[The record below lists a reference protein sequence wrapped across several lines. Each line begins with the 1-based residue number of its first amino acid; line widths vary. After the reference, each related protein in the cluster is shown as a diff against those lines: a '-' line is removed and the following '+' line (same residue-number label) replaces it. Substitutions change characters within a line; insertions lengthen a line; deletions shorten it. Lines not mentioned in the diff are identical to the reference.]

1 MSFTQRLGRT
11 LRTPLGVVAMF
22 AVFALLVVAIIG
34 PIFWQDTA
42 DRVDTTAIGQRGSAE
57 HWFGTDALGRDI
69 AARML
74 VATRLTLELTLF
86 ATVIG
91 AVGGFV
97 LGTLPTVLGARAAR
111 LVTALV
117 NLLIAFPTLL
127 FVLFLAVVF
136 GVGTYGAVLAI
147 GIGIVPTF
155 ARLVQNLAASVA
167 GADYVSAARI
177 LGVGRFRLIVRH
189 ILPNI
194 AEPISLFLLQTG
206 AGVLLAFSGLSF
218 LGMGVQ
224 APDYDWGRLLNE
236 QLNRVY
242 THPESAVG
250 PAVAIVL
257 TGLAFNLVGEVLS
270 QAGGRR
276 GLRPTPDRDRRA
288 LAPTPAGTTSVTA
301 AGGAGADDGE
311 PAPLLDVDRLRVTFP
326 GGHVAVRDVSLSVAP
341 GEAVGIVGESG
352 SGKSLTALAVAGLVP
367 YPARVTA
374 RSITFDGVDPTANT
388 GLGTSL
394 AMVFQDPMASLNPA
408 LTIGRQLSEVAEVH
422 LGHNRTQAMKRAVDR
437 LRAVRIPDPEHRSGM
452 HPGEF
457 SGGMRQRTMI
467 AMGLMGEP
475 RLVIA
480 DEPTTALDVTVQAQ
494 VLALLRDV
502 RETSGAAVL
511 MISHD
516 IAVVSQVCERV
527 VVMYAGRVVE
537 ELPTSDLVTGT
548 AHPYTRALIGAVPDM
563 RTDRRLPLVTIPG
576 RPPAPGED
584 TSGCPFA
591 PRCEFATDRCR
602 TEEPVLRGTDT
613 RRRVACWHPVTTP
626 AEEKTKSP

>member
-1 MSFTQRLGRT
+1 MSFTQRLCRT
-11 LRTPLGVVAMF
+11 LRTPLGILTMF
-22 AVFALLVVAIIG
+22 AVLVLPVVAIVG
-34 PIFWQDTA
+34 PILWQDTA
-42 DRVDTTAIGQRGSAE
+42 DRVDTTAIGQGGSAE

-69 AARML
+69 AARTV
-74 VATRLTLELTLF
+74 VATRLTLELTLA

-91 AVGGFV
+91 GLGGFV
-97 LGTLPTVLGARAAR
+97 LGALPTVLSPRVAR

-127 FVLFLAVVF
+127 FVLFLAIVF
-136 GVGTYGAVLAI
+136 GVGTRGAVLAI
-147 GIGIVPTF
+147 GIGVVPTF
-155 ARLVQNLAASVA
+155 ARLIQNLAASVA
-167 GADYVSAARI
+167 GADYVAAARI

-194 AEPISLFLLQTG
+194 AEPVALFLFQAG
-206 AGVLLAFSGLSF
+206 AGILVAFSGLSF
-218 LGMGVQ
+218 LGLGVQ

-236 QLNRVY
+236 QLARVY

-257 TGLAFNLVGEVLS
+257 TGLVFNLVGEVVS
-270 QAGGRR
+270 QASGRR
-276 GLRPTPDRDRRA
+276 GLRTAPDRDHRGA
-288 LAPTPAGTTSVTA
+288 ASTPSGDPDVTA
-301 AGGAGADDGE
+301 AAEKTG
-311 PAPLLDVDRLRVTFP
+311 PTPLLEVDRLRVTFP

-367 YPARVTA
+367 HPARAAA
-374 RSITFDGVDPTANT
+374 RSITFDGVDPTADT
-388 GLGTSL
+388 RLGTSL
-394 AMVFQDPMASLNPA
+394 SMVFQDPMASLNPA
-408 LTIGRQLSEVAEVH
+408 LTIGKQLSEVAEVH

-437 LRAVRIPDPEHRSGM
+437 LRAVRIADPEHRSGM
-452 HPGEF
+452 RPGEF

-502 RETSGAAVL
+502 REKSGAAVL

-527 VVMYAGRVVE
+527 MVMYAGRVVE
-537 ELPTSDLVTGT
+537 ELPTGDLVTGT

-563 RTDRRLPLVTIPG
+563 TTDRRLPLVTIAG
-576 RPPAPGED
+576 RPPGPGED
-584 TSGCPFA
+584 TPGCPFA
-591 PRCEFATDRCR
+591 PRCDLATDRCR
-602 TEEPVLRGTDT
+602 TDEPALERIDAA
-613 RRRVACWHPVTTP
+613 RRVACWHPVVTP
-626 AEEKTKSP
+626 AEARTQPE

>member
-1 MSFTQRLGRT
+1 MSFTQRLRRT
-11 LRTPLGVVAMF
+11 LRTPLGIVTMF
-22 AVFALLVVAIIG
+22 AVFVLLVVAIIG

-42 DRVDTTAIGQRGSAE
+42 DRVDTTAIGRGGSAE

-69 AARML
+69 AARMI
-74 VATRLTLELTLF
+74 VATRLTLELTLG
-86 ATVIG
+86 AVVIG
-91 AVGGFV
+91 GVGGFV
-97 LGTLPTVLGARAAR
+97 LGTLPTVLGPRLAR

-127 FVLFLAVVF
+127 FVLFLAIVF
-136 GVGTYGAVLAI
+136 GVGTHGAVLAI

-155 ARLVQNLAASVA
+155 ARLIQNLAASVA
-167 GADYVSAARI
+167 GSDYVASARI

-194 AEPISLFLLQTG
+194 AEPVALFLFQAG
-206 AGVLLAFSGLSF
+206 AGILLAFSGLSF
-218 LGMGVQ
+218 LGLGVQ
-224 APDYDWGRLLNE
+224 PPDYDWGRLLNE

-276 GLRPTPDRDRRA
+276 GLRTAADRDHRA
-288 LAPTPAGTTSVTA
+288 TVPAPSDDPNGTAG
-301 AGGAGADDGE
+301 DGTG
-311 PAPLLDVDRLRVTFP
+311 PAPLLEVDRLRITFP

-374 RSITFDGVDPTANT
+374 RSITFDGVDPTA
-388 GLGTSL
+388 GARLGTSL
-394 AMVFQDPMASLNPA
+394 SMVFQDPMASLNPA

-452 HPGEF
+452 RPSEF

-502 RETSGAAVL
+502 RTKSGAAVL

-527 VVMYAGRVVE
+527 MVMYAGRVVE
-537 ELPTSDLVTGT
+537 ELPTGDLVTGT

-563 RTDRRLPLVTIPG
+563 TTDRGLPLVTIAG
-576 RPPAPGED
+576 RPPGPGED
-584 TSGCPFA
+584 TPGCPFA
-591 PRCEFATDRCR
+591 PRCELATDRCH
-602 TEEPVLRGTDT
+602 TDEPALERIDAA
-613 RRRVACWHPVTTP
+613 RRVACWHPVITP
-626 AEEKTKSP
+626 PEARIETE

>member
-1 MSFTQRLGRT
+1 MSFTQRLRRT
-11 LRTPLGVVAMF
+11 LRTPLGIVTMF
-22 AVFALLVVAIIG
+22 AVLVLLTVAIIG

-42 DRVDTTAIGQRGSAE
+42 DRVDTTAIGRGGSAE

-69 AARML
+69 AARMV
-74 VATRLTLELTLF
+74 VATRLTLELTLV
-86 ATVIG
+86 ATAIG
-91 AVGGFV
+91 TVGGFV
-97 LGTLPTVLGARAAR
+97 LGALPTVLGPRAAR

-136 GVGTYGAVLAI
+136 GVGTHGAVLAI

-167 GADYVSAARI
+167 GSDYVAAARI
-177 LGVGRFRLIVRH
+177 LGVGRFRLIMRH

-194 AEPISLFLLQTG
+194 AEPVALFVFQAG
-206 AGVLLAFSGLSF
+206 AGILLAFSGLSF

-224 APDYDWGRLLNE
+224 PPDYDWGRLLNE

-242 THPESAVG
+242 LHPESAVG

-257 TGLAFNLVGEVLS
+257 TGLAFNLVGESVS
-270 QAGGRR
+270 QASGRR
-276 GLRPTPDRDRRA
+276 GLRTAADE
-288 LAPTPAGTTSVTA
+288 APAMPSDTAHDPAAGHPAGEDRTGPA
-301 AGGAGADDGE
+301 A
-311 PAPLLDVDRLRVTFP
+311 LLEVDRLRISFP
-326 GGHVAVRDVSLSVAP
+326 GGHLAVRDVSLSIAP

-374 RSITFDGVDPTANT
+374 RSITFDGVDPTARAR
-388 GLGTSL
+388 LGTSIS
-394 AMVFQDPMASLNPA
+394 MVFQDPMASLNPA
-408 LTIGRQLSEVAEVH
+408 MTIGRQLSEVAEVH
-422 LGHNRTQAMKRAVDR
+422 LGHNRTQATKRAVDR
-437 LRAVRIPDPEHRSGM
+437 LRAVRIPDPERRSGM
-452 HPGEF
+452 RPSEF

-494 VLALLRDV
+494 VLAVLRDV
-502 RETSGAAVL
+502 REKSGAAVL

-527 VVMYAGRVVE
+527 LVMYAGRVVE
-537 ELPTSDLVTGT
+537 ELPTGDLVTGT

-563 RTDRRLPLVTIPG
+563 TTDRGLPLVTIAG
-576 RPPAPGED
+576 RPPGPGED
-584 TSGCPFA
+584 TPGCPFA
-591 PRCEFATDRCR
+591 PRCERATDRCR
-602 TEEPVLRGTDT
+602 TDEPVLERIDAA
-613 RRRVACWHPVTTP
+613 RRVACWHPVGTDARDP
-626 AEEKTKSP
+626 AGIEG